1 MMMMLGNH
9 AYDDIGALVEVAL
22 TRLMFPMSQVG
33 NNTDDRLGSSGMHT
47 RSVLERR
54 WQQALV
60 LGKVHT

>member
-1 MMMMLGNH
+1 MMLGND
-9 AYDDIGALVEVAL
+9 AYDDTVEVAL
-22 TRLMFPMSQVG
+22 TRLMFPMSQVE

-47 RSVLERR
+47 RWLLERR